1 MRVEVVTAVHAD
13 YSRFLSAAWASLL
26 SQTHTDW
33 RWLVQIDGPARA
45 ARTALVECGA
55 AEDPRVRVATNGTR
69 EGPAVTRN
77 VALGRARAALIQNL
91 DADDELE
98 PEALAVLATAL
109 DEHPAAGF
117 AVGPARD
124 LLGSG
129 DLVDFPV
136 PYAPG
141 PIPRGALVQHWVTD
155 TETYRLPVHPAG
167 IMWRREL
174 LIAAGGWQALS
185 NMEDT
190 GLLMTASALAPGVVV
205 GQVTLHYRRHRLQRS
220 TQRRIFEGGG
230 ANFARSA
237 AGGHFARRSR
247 MGTEKSRLIG
257 ARCANPSAR
266 SGEVGSGLAP
276 LFRLPC
282 DRNRGRGRATGRSGG
297 RRRRTRRN
305 VPADHGKAAAFAVQ
319 RSRVVVASPDNR
331 SDHGG
336 TRPLSASRPV

>member
-13 YSRFLSAAWASLL
+13 YSRFLSAAWASLR

-33 RWLVQIDGPARA
+33 LWLVQIDGPARA

-98 PEALAVLATAL
+98 PDALAVLATAL
-109 DEHPAAGF
+109 EQHPSAGF

-129 DLVDFPV
+129 DLVDYPV
-136 PYAPG
+136 PFAPG

-155 TETYRLPVHPAG
+155 TGTYRLPVHPAG

-205 GQVTLHYRRHRLQRS
+205 GQVTLRYRRHRQQRS

-230 ANFARSA
+230 GANIARSA
-237 AGGHFARRSR
+237 AGGYLARRSR
-247 MGTEKSRLIG
+247 VGAAESGLIG
-257 ARCANPSAR
+257 CLIGPHSSVLA
-266 SGEVGSGLAP
+266 VG
-276 LFRLPC
+276 
-282 DRNRGRGRATGRSGG
+282 
-297 RRRRTRRN
+297 
-305 VPADHGKAAAFAVQ
+305 
-319 RSRVVVASPDNR
+319 
-331 SDHGG
+331 
-336 TRPLSASRPV
+336 RP